1 VESPDVLRRRAP
13 LAPVLARAEAGGH
26 LPGAARWIAPELC
39 PICSPWLLSPANV
52 MLVLGKAI
60 VHFGDLVCVGG
71 RALCKQAAALA
82 REA

>member
-1 VESPDVLRRRAP
+1 VGSPDVLQRQSTVSAA
-13 LAPVLARAEAGGH
+13 LVRAEAGGH

-60 VHFGDLVCVGG
+60 VHIGDLVYVGG
-71 RALCKQAAALA
+71 RVLC
-82 REA
+82 